1 MTPGRDLD
9 RLVAEKVMGWEW
21 PANRCPVCGWPFD
34 DSREI
39 GCVPGDCSQ
48 RPQPDPIASEA
59 WPPYSTRIESAM
71 RVVEHLGPSVYW
83 HITRSPT
90 KGWIVSLDCTEPF
103 VRTTPGAE
111 ADTASH
117 AICLAALKAVD
128 TEVPS

>member
-1 MTPGRDLD
+1 MTPGRELD
-9 RLVAEKVMGWEW
+9 IAIGRHVMGDK
-21 PANRCPVCGWPFD
+21 G
-34 DSREI
+34 I
-39 GCVPGDCSQ
+39 GVLI
-48 RPQPDPIASEA
+48 PD
-59 WPPYSTRIESAM
+59 YSTRIESAM

-83 HITRSPT
+83 HITRSPIE
-90 KGWIVSLDCTEPF
+90 GWIVSLDCTEPF